1 MKSLIINA
9 DDFGFSRGVN
19 LGIIEAFQHGVL
31 TSTTLMVNMQEAE
44 HAVELARQNRELG
57 VGVHLTLTA
66 GRPILGGLHTIT
78 DEEGNFRKLLYYQ
91 GFFDIDLDE
100 VYREWKAQI
109 EKALS
114 FGLNPTHIDS
124 HHHIHTYGNLP
135 EVFVK
140 LAKEYDLP
148 CRKVNHDHPSLWK
161 GVRSNDAFELK
172 VDRLKDL
179 SSILRDYQDAAVI
192 EVMCHPAYVDK
203 CLLEKSSFHYPRVYE
218 LSLLTEPSLKSA
230 LQQCPDIRL
239 TSYASL

>member
-1 MKSLIINA
+1 
-9 DDFGFSRGVN
+9 FGFSRGVN

-172 VDRLKDL
+172 VDRLK
-179 SSILRDYQDAAVI
+179 
-192 EVMCHPAYVDK
+192 
-203 CLLEKSSFHYPRVYE
+203 
-218 LSLLTEPSLKSA
+218 
-230 LQQCPDIRL
+230 
-239 TSYASL
+239 

>member
-19 LGIIEAFQHGVL
+19 LGIIDAFQRGVL
-31 TSTTLMVNMQEAE
+31 TSTTLMTNMLEME
-44 HAVELARQNRELG
+44 HAVLLARGNHELG

-66 GRPILGGLHTIT
+66 GRPLLSGLQTVT
-78 DEEGNFRKLLYYQ
+78 DEDGNFRKLSYYQ

-100 VYREWKAQI
+100 VYQEWRAQI

-114 FGLNPTHIDS
+114 CGLHPTHIDS

-148 CRKVNHDHPSLWK
+148 CRKVNDHHPSLWK
-161 GVRSNDAFELK
+161 NVRSNDAFELK

-179 SSILRDYQDAAVI
+179 SSFLDLHEDAEVI

-203 CLLEKSSFHYPRVYE
+203 LLLEKSSFHYPRVYE
-218 LSLLTEPSLKSA
+218 LSLLTDPLLKA
-230 LQQCPDIRL
+230 AFIQCSDIRL
-239 TSYASL
+239 ISYAGL